1 MRKQVFH
8 VRDNVK
14 IEEAQTLSAQVA
26 LLEFRSFRRSGAA
39 VPPTEFFLLATQA
52 GVASVVLQ
60 PPRWSSAYDF
70 FSSFRRTLSAHSA
83 HSPVTNEIVPN
94 IILLFFLCVI
104 PQHFHLKIRIE
115 FQEKEKQK
123 KNLFP
128 TEFNT
133 FSVSPLGAFLTRE

>member
-1 MRKQVFH
+1 VRKQVFH

-14 IEEAQTLSAQVA
+14 IKEAQTLSAQVA

-39 VPPTEFFLLATQA
+39 VPPTEFFLLVTQA

-83 HSPVTNEIVPN
+83 HSPVTNENVPQYF
-94 IILLFFLCVI
+94 II
-104 PQHFHLKIRIE
+104 
-115 FQEKEKQK
+115 
-123 KNLFP
+123 
-128 TEFNT
+128 
-133 FSVSPLGAFLTRE
+133 FSVCNSTTFPLENSYRISGKRKTKKPFSNRIQHVFCFTTRRASNP

>member
-1 MRKQVFH
+1 VRKQVFH

-14 IEEAQTLSAQVA
+14 IKEAQTLSAQVA

-39 VPPTEFFLLATQA
+39 VPPTEFFLLVTQA

-83 HSPVTNEIVPN
+83 HSPVTNENVPQYF
-94 IILLFFLCVI
+94 IIFFLCVI

-123 KNLFP
+123 NLFP

-133 FSVSPLGAFLTRE
+133 FSVSPLGALLTRE

>member
-1 MRKQVFH
+1 VRKQVFH

-14 IEEAQTLSAQVA
+14 IKEAQTLSAQVA

-39 VPPTEFFLLATQA
+39 VPPTEFFLLVTQA

-70 FSSFRRTLSAHSA
+70 FSFISSHTLGAFSAQSSHERDR
-83 HSPVTNEIVPN
+83 SPIYF
-94 IILLFFLCVI
+94 IIFFPCVI
-104 PQHFHLKIRIE
+104 PQHFPLKIRIE
-115 FQEKEKQK
+115 FQEKEKQ

-133 FSVSPLGAFLTRE
+133 FSVSPLGALLTRE